1 MQSIRCLA
9 LAAVALFMA
18 GCSSFTSESAT
29 PLARGAQWGLVP
41 LLNYSQ
47 APQAGERAE
56 QILLSVLAEE
66 GVRPRLYPAQ
76 PQGDLQLVDDR
87 ERQQR
92 ALDWARQQKLAYVV
106 TGSVEEWQY
115 KNGLDGEPAVG
126 VSLQVLEPASGR
138 VLWSTSGARAG
149 WSRESL
155 AGAAQKVLRELVG
168 CPRTRISPS
177 HRAPAAV
184 SPGSRRW
191 SSARSRWAWAGGSA
205 RTTRCRST
213 PPFPG

>member
-56 QILLSVLAEE
+56 QILLSVLAE
-66 GVRPRLYPAQ
+66 AQ

-168 CPRTRISPS
+168 DLRLE
-177 HRAPAAV
+177 
-184 SPGSRRW
+184 
-191 SSARSRWAWAGGSA
+191 
-205 RTTRCRST
+205 
-213 PPFPG
+213 